1 MRVLSVFDGISCGL
15 MAFRRAGVPVEEYH
29 AFEIDPHAVRCSQ
42 HNFPEVIRHGDGDV
56 FKADFREFRGVDFLI
71 GGSPCTYW
79 SVAQK
84 KDIRETEA
92 HGMGW
97 ELFQQYVRALREA
110 KPRYFI
116 YENNKSMADA
126 IKKEISETFG
136 FGPVMIN
143 SSLVSAQNRERYYW
157 VGKRMAD
164 GTYAK
169 VKVEQPEDMHLV
181 LKDVLDSGYADRD
194 KGHAVIASAG
204 RTTYREY
211 FLKNQGNVALE
222 RADPKA
228 FSMTGDFGNRRA
240 SVNDKAY
247 CPAANPS
254 SDMSARVIEF
264 APCEELAEEY
274 YKGGFDG
281 NLIGMI
287 ENDSVCR
294 NGKQP
299 SQQYRVYSC
308 EGTSV
313 CVDCD
318 QRKHYIV
325 PVGDTQ
331 DNKSCAIKAQYYK
344 NSVANF
350 ITNGKY
356 NATGVAEGSLT
367 DSEKKI
373 YDVKDGMITIKD
385 KQYPIKLP
393 DGSYII
399 RKLSVDECKRLQTIP
414 EDYDMKVISNT
425 QAYKCIGN
433 GWTVNVIVHLIQSAL
448 RGDTDATQTRL
459 C

>member
-1 MRVLSVFDGISCGL
+1 MKVLSVFDGISCGM
-15 MAFRRAGVPVEEYH
+15 MAFRKAGIPVDEYH
-29 AFEIDPHAVRCSQ
+29 AFEIDKYAVECSQ
-42 HNFPEVIRHGDGDV
+42 HNYPEIIRHGDGDV
-56 FKADFREFRGVDFLI
+56 FKADFTQFEGVDFLV

-97 ELFQQYVRALREA
+97 NLFQQYVRALREA
-110 KPRYFI
+110 KPKYFI

-143 SSLVSAQNRERYYW
+143 SALVSAQNRERYYW
-157 VGKRMAD
+157 VGRRMED

-228 FSMTGDFGNRRA
+228 FSMTGDFGNRRV

-247 CPAANPS
+247 CLAANPS
-254 SDMSARVIEF
+254 SDMSARVIES
-264 APCEELAEEY
+264 ASSNIL
-274 YKGGFDG
+274 
-281 NLIGMI
+281 
-287 ENDSVCR
+287 
-294 NGKQP
+294 
-299 SQQYRVYSC
+299 
-308 EGTSV
+308 
-313 CVDCD
+313 
-318 QRKHYIV
+318 

-448 RGDTDATQTRL
+448 RGDTDAIQTRFD
-459 C
+459 

>member
-56 FKADFREFRGVDFLI
+56 FKADFRQFKGVDFLI

-97 ELFQQYVRALREA
+97 ELFQQYVRALWEA

-126 IKKEISETFG
+126 IKREISETFG

-247 CPAANPS
+247 CLAANPS
-254 SDMSARVIEF
+254 SDMSARVIES
-264 APCEELAEEY
+264 ASSNIL
-274 YKGGFDG
+274 
-281 NLIGMI
+281 
-287 ENDSVCR
+287 
-294 NGKQP
+294 
-299 SQQYRVYSC
+299 
-308 EGTSV
+308 
-313 CVDCD
+313 
-318 QRKHYIV
+318 

-373 YDVKDGMITIKD
+373 YDVKDGMITIKG

-414 EDYDMKVISNT
+414 DDFDMKVISNT

-433 GWTVNVIVHLIQSAL
+433 GWTVNVIVHLIESAM
-448 RGDTDATQTRL
+448 RGDTDAVQTRF

>member
-1 MRVLSVFDGISCGL
+1 MRILSVFDGISCGM
-15 MAFRRAGVPVEEYH
+15 MAFRKAGVHVEEYH

-56 FKADFREFRGVDFLI
+56 FKADFRQFEGVDFLI

-84 KDIRETEA
+84 KDVRETEA

-110 KPRYFI
+110 KPKYFI
-116 YENNKSMADA
+116 YENNRSMAPA

-143 SSLVSAQNRERYYW
+143 SALVSAQNRERYYW
-157 VGKRMAD
+157 VGRRMDD
-164 GTYAK
+164 GSYAK

-222 RADPKA
+222 
-228 FSMTGDFGNRRA
+228 
-240 SVNDKAY
+240 
-247 CPAANPS
+247 
-254 SDMSARVIEF
+254 SA
-264 APCEELAEEY
+264 LS
-274 YKGGFDG
+274 
-281 NLIGMI
+281 N
-287 ENDSVCR
+287 
-294 NGKQP
+294 
-299 SQQYRVYSC
+299 
-308 EGTSV
+308 
-313 CVDCD
+313 
-318 QRKHYIV
+318 IV

-331 DNKSCAIKAQYYK
+331 DNKSCTIKAQYYK
-344 NSVANF
+344 NNVANF

-373 YDVKDGMITIKD
+373 YDVKDGMITIKG

-448 RGDTDATQTRL
+448 RGDTDAVQTRFD
-459 C
+459 